1 MSTTNPE
8 HGRPPADPV
17 GGLAPVRPGTPLA
30 DDHDV
35 SGPPAADTIARG
47 HELDAYD
54 STSVFSVPLL
64 VVLFFV
70 LAFVT
75 VSVLFYFLFPSPVDP
90 GAHPKAVAYNKQDV
104 SKRYNVAG
112 TKLDNFRDL
121 GGSPFSITS
130 TEQSTGNSRW
140 IQPDDLRV
148 NPANTPPFYQAGWVE
163 PGKTHARITIDD
175 ALELAA
181 ADGGKAILPVNPA
194 ADKEQGRADLPTAA
208 NAGRT
213 PPPKTPAAAPVGKKP
228 EEKKPEEKKPE
239 EKKPEEKKDQP
250 KADGKKPEDKKPADG
265 KAGEGKK

>member
-17 GGLAPVRPGTPLA
+17 GGLAPIPPGTPLA

-54 STSVFSVPLL
+54 STSVLSVPLL

-75 VSVLFYFLFPSPVDP
+75 VSVLFYFLFPTPVDP

-104 SKRYNVAG
+104 SKRYDVAG
-112 TKLDNFRDL
+112 PKLDNFRDL
-121 GGSPFSITS
+121 GGTPFSITS
-130 TEQSTGNSRW
+130 PEKPTGNSRW

-148 NPANTPPFYQAGWVE
+148 NPANTPSLYQSGWAG
-163 PGKTHARITIDD
+163 PGKTHARISIDD
-175 ALELAA
+175 AIELAA
-181 ADGGKAILPVNPA
+181 ADGGKAILLVNA
-194 ADKEQGRADLPTAA
+194 GADKEQGRAELPTAA

-213 PPPKTPAAAPVGKKP
+213 PPPRAPAAAPVGKKP
-228 EEKKPEEKKPE
+228 EEKKPEEKKDP
-239 EKKPEEKKDQP
+239 P
-250 KADGKKPEDKKPADG
+250 KADGKKPEDKKPTDG